1 MKKTLFKAF
10 GILSLGAMSKAL
22 FDTNI
27 IKVEKIQFKTE
38 KLTEKAEFRIMQI
51 SDFHN
56 QKSRCQHK
64 KVINKVEVLRPDII
78 VLTGDLIDRRTRNFR
93 SVLAFVDALI
103 SIGIPIYFVSGN
115 HEWNNPKRH
124 RFLARLS
131 KRKITILSNNH
142 VELNIKNEYINL
154 AGIEDAATEHE
165 NIEMTFSNMKVE
177 NYTILLSHSPYV
189 INKYPDMQADLVI
202 SGHTH
207 GGQIR
212 LPFIGAAVSPGEG
225 FFPKL
230 DKGIFEWG
238 KGEQLYVD
246 SGVGTTRL
254 PIRFLNQSQ
263 MTFIQI
269 SGTARG

>member
-38 KLTEKAEFRIMQI
+38 KLTEKAELRIMQI

-131 KRKITILSNNH
+131 KRKIRILSNNH
-142 VELNIKNEYINL
+142 VELNSKNEYINL

-230 DKGIFEWG
+230 DKGIFKWG
-238 KGEQLYVD
+238 KGQHLYVD

-269 SGTARG
+269 SGTARD